1 MKKTYLKPALEI
13 VSVDT
18 QLPIAISFDGDNGWT
33 EVQDECD
40 SDVVEALCRTIIVT
54 Y

>member
-1 MKKTYLKPALEI
+1 MKKTYLKPTLEI

-18 QLPIAISFDGDNGWT
+18 QLPIAISFDGDSGWG
-33 EVQDECD
+33 EVQDECND
-40 SDVVEALCRTIIVT
+40 DVIQALSRTIIVT